1 MIYFFPDFIL
11 LHKNRY
17 FLSCSTFRESKWLV
31 SIDFSFLL
39 CSVNVFETKYFCD
52 QFYML
57 SKRKRSRQLVL
68 DFVLNPSRPDPGRRE
83 KIKAFKAFIKP
94 FEVPQ
99 RSVKIK
105 IQFNFCFNQ
114 QKCWNKTN
122 SDYFLS
128 KTKVTSYS
136 RYSILY
142 ICDALGDLVLF
153 VQFKKLEKHSRQSVT
168 FSKLESCNFT
178 KSNTTPWLFFT
189 RFKLC

>member
-1 MIYFFPDFIL
+1 ML
-11 LHKNRY
+11 LY
-17 FLSCSTFRESKWLV
+17 GASKG
-31 SIDFSFLL
+31 F
-39 CSVNVFETKYFCD
+39 
-52 QFYML
+52 
-57 SKRKRSRQLVL
+57 
-68 DFVLNPSRPDPGRRE
+68 
-83 KIKAFKAFIKP
+83 IKAFKAFIKP

-114 QKCWNKTN
+114 H
-122 SDYFLS
+122 
-128 KTKVTSYS
+128 KVTSYS

-153 VQFKKLEKHSRQSVT
+153 VQFKKLEKHSQQSVT